1 MKEIEILVE
10 LYDNI
15 EDVKEKFKQ
24 FNYEGLKRTIDEY
37 YYDPKRDDLK
47 PDKDNQLSHCLRL
60 RTKNNDYSITY
71 KDDVFDNGKWLYSN
85 EYETKIENIDMLR
98 EIFNKLG
105 LVKFIEI
112 DNEKETYTYND
123 YEIVIENVKDLGLFM
138 EVEYCT
144 NDNIDIKQVKNQIQD
159 FIDGLDLKVSKEY
172 LSPWSS
178 ITSCKSATI
187 VESSSFICIA
197 K

>member
-10 LYDNI
+10 LYENI

-98 EIFNKLG
+98 EIFDRLG

-112 DNEKETYTYND
+112 DNEKETYVYND
-123 YEIVIENVKDLGLFM
+123 YEIVIENVKDLGIFM

-144 NDNIDIKQVKNQIQD
+144 CLDVDVKKVKKQIQD
-159 FIDGLDLKVSKEY
+159 FIDNLNLNVSEELNMGKPEMYLKKHN
-172 LSPWSS
+172 
-178 ITSCKSATI
+178 IHI
-187 VESSSFICIA
+187 D
-197 K
+197 